1 MNEQTLDRVAR
12 ALATRQ
18 PRRTVV
24 KAAAAAIAGGALTVV
39 VRHEDAA
46 AGKRLRRCCRQK
58 KQEAVQFCL
67 DNGKPGCTTLVDFF
81 CARARTG
88 PDICIFE
95 AACGKPDGS
104 FCPVS

>member
-1 MNEQTLDRVAR
+1 MNESTLERVAR
-12 ALATRQ
+12 ALATGQ
-18 PRRTVV
+18 SRRTVM
-24 KAAAAAIAGGALTVV
+24 KAAVGAAAGGALTIV
-39 VRHEDAA
+39 VRHEDAT
-46 AGKRLRRCCRQK
+46 AGKRVRRCCRQK